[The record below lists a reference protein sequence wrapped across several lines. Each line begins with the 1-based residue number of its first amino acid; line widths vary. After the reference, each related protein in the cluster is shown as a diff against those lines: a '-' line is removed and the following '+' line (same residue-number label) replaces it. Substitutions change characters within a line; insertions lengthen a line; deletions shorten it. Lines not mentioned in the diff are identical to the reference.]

1 MKEPENNQVIKN
13 RINELKNE
21 LLLNNN
27 KIIKLNLK
35 EK

>member
-13 RINELKNE
+13 RIKELKNE

-27 KIIKLNLK
+27 KIK
-35 EK
+35 